1 MKRIIYLFIASMA
14 FVAVIVIRILKR
26 LIPPNSPS
34 STDPNCYCQLLLLL
48 RKNVCIMQ
56 VGGDMGLCW
65 AQHWSKVQYNDEEKY
80 IPRRALMNAVW
91 TNLYAGVI
99 AESKSAY
106 DLAGEAGNTNLQG
119 VF

>member
-1 MKRIIYLFIASMA
+1 MKRIIYLFIASLA
-14 FVAVIVIRILKR
+14 CVAVSCDKDFEEINTS
-26 LIPPNSPS
+26 PNSPS
-34 STDPNCYCQLLLLL
+34 STDPNLLLSTAITATQ
-48 RKNVCIMQ
+48 NTMYNAQ

-106 DLAGEAGNTNLQG
+106 NLAGEAG
-119 VF
+119 